1 MFAATRRKLWLLAGH
16 VSVLAGTIGIFLPL
30 LPTTPFLLLAAVCYE
45 RSSPRLRQWLYAN
58 RYLRYYLDHY
68 REGSGVPLAVKVQS
82 LACLWLML
90 GLSALFWHNICYYLL
105 LLAVGIG
112 VSLHLLLLRGC
123 RQRPPAFTLVELL
136 VCIALITL
144 LGSLLL
150 PGLSG
155 ARVQARS
162 IHCRNNLRQ
171 LATANI
177 LYAVGND
184 DFFVPYS
191 TGDVMDADGQLWLG
205 YQKTGS
211 REGYGQTGPS
221 TATTDLTCNPLL
233 GPYLSHSAA
242 VLICPSVTAATG
254 DFTQIPYG
262 GGYGYNAVWLGR
274 YVVNNQA
281 FSLRSSQMVNP
292 AGVIMFGD
300 NARATMGPF
309 EFDPPQLSPFMYCRE
324 RPAALGGSYLSGT
337 IQARHREQ
345 ANIAWSDGHATS
357 EPLTMP
363 NHDRISLAYH
373 IGHLGSGASDPYRAL

>member
-90 GLSALFWHNICYYLL
+90 GLSALFLQQQ
-105 LLAVGIG
+105 
-112 VSLHLLLLRGC
+112 C
-123 RQRPPAFTLVELL
+123 RQQPPAFTLVELL

-233 GPYLSHSAA
+233 GSYLSHSAA

-357 EPLTMP
+357 EPP